1 MTFLL
6 ALTSLSALVLL
17 LYKYFLLPALFSP
30 LSKIPSAHFTAPFS
44 PAWMLWVR
52 SRYKENQT
60 IHAAHQKF
68 GPIVRL
74 GPNEVSVNC
83 VDGGIRTVY
92 SGGFEKAEWYSNL
105 FYNYNGSYYI
115 PPSEESPAKKIAA
128 KRMITNIYS
137 KSYIQSSSD
146 MRELSLEILFN
157 RFLPIIETSIAEKTT
172 VEALDLNLAS
182 SMDFMNAYIFGLA
195 SGSDFLRDV
204 KTRQR
209 FLDLYQS
216 RKPYIFWPAEL
227 PWLLSFLSRFKRIL
241 TPQWID
247 AANDAL
253 ENWCFQMC
261 NAAKSSSEPG
271 SVTKETPFTN
281 PVVYNQLSQSLLS
294 SSASTLEHQT
304 AIASEVLDQ
313 GGAGHETSGI
323 ALTYYMHELSQR
335 PALQSAIRSEC
346 LTLSP
351 PLLYPSTMPSLP
363 SPRALDALPLLH
375 ATLIETLRL
384 HAPIPGPQPRV
395 TPSTPTSLA
404 NSPPLPGGVRVS
416 ANAHS
421 LHRNPDVFPNPEE
434 WRPERWLEGSKA
446 NRDEMMRWFWA
457 FGSGGRMCIGSNFAM
472 QQMKFIIA
480 AVYTNYT
487 THIIDDAAIEQ
498 QDAYTALPRG
508 NLLLRFQRVA
518 DK

>member
-1 MTFLL
+1 MFSMTDGKPH
-6 ALTSLSALVLL
+6 A
-17 LYKYFLLPALFSP
+17 
-30 LSKIPSAHFTAPFS
+30 
-44 PAWMLWVR
+44 VR
-52 SRYKENQT
+52 
-60 IHAAHQKF
+60 
-68 GPIVRL
+68 
-74 GPNEVSVNC
+74 
-83 VDGGIRTVY
+83 
-92 SGGFEKAEWYSNL
+92 
-105 FYNYNGSYYI
+105 
-115 PPSEESPAKKIAA
+115 

-137 KSYIQSSSD
+137 KSFIQSSPD
-146 MRELSLEILFN
+146 MRGLSQEILFN
-157 RFLPIIETSIAEKTT
+157 RFLPIIESSAAENTPLD
-172 VEALDLNLAS
+172 VFDLNLAS

-195 SGSDFLRDV
+195 NGSDFLRDL
-204 KTRQR
+204 KTRQH

-216 RKPYIFWPAEL
+216 RKAYIFWPAEL
-227 PWLLSFLSRFKRIL
+227 PSLLSFLGRFKRIL

-261 NAAKSSSEPG
+261 DAAKSSLELD
-271 SVTKETPFTN
+271 SVTKMIRSTT
-281 PVVYNQLSQSLLS
+281 PVVYKQLSQSLLS
-294 SSASTLEHQT
+294 SSASAIDHQT

-335 PALQSAIRSEC
+335 PALQSSIRSEC
-346 LTLSP
+346 RTLST
-351 PLLYPSTMPSLP
+351 PLHYPSSSTPSLP

-375 ATLIETLRL
+375 ATLMETLRL

-421 LHRNPDVFPNPEE
+421 LHRNPDVFPSPEE

-446 NRDEMMRWFWA
+446 KRDEMMRWFWA

-472 QQMKFIIA
+472 QRTPLFFFPPSLFPTYSHTQTEMKLVLA

-487 THIIDDAAIEQ
+487 THIIEDAGIEQ
-498 QDAYTALPRG
+498 EDTYTAMPRG
-508 NLLLRFQRVA
+508 KKLLLVFRRVA